1 MYEMLLIAAVM
12 LVAGFAVLPLLGAP
26 PSADRGASAL
36 QILPL
41 PTRAFLFVYYVAV
54 LGAYSVYFWTRGR
67 RTLGMK
73 TWRLRLEARDGQRLD
88 ARNAIKRYVFA
99 WIGPAL
105 GLVAYASIGR
115 WGLLAGLA
123 NYAWAWIDRDK
134 LFLHDRLAGTRIIRT
149 S

>member
-26 PSADRGASAL
+26 LSSERGASSL
-36 QILPL
+36 QILP
-41 PTRAFLFVYYVAV
+41 PATRAFLFLYYIAV
-54 LGAYSVYFWTRGR
+54 LGAYSVYSWTRDR

-73 TWRLRLEARDGQRLD
+73 TWRLRLEARDGQPLD
-88 ARNAIKRYVFA
+88 ARDAIKRYVFA

-105 GLVAYASIGR
+105 GLAVYVSLGR
-115 WGLLAGLA
+115 WGLLAGFV

-134 LFLHDRLAGTRIIRT
+134 LFLHDRLAGTRIVRAG
-149 S
+149 